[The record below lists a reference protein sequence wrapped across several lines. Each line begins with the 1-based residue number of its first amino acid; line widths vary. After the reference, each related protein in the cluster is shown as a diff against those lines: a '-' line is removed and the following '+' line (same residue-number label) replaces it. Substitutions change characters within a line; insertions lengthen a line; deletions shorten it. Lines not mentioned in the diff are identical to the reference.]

1 MRGLRSQIFRQSA
14 QIISVHTDVWMLIF
28 GHSGGIICKQGVRHE
43 LCGVAYTANRHKVCV
58 RLCAGLFIINFGL
71 VLVIMTNKICIH
83 NDLIFGFERNVYFRQ
98 IAAEDYCFAIG
109 FYITENQYWILLS
122 LSFG

>member
-14 QIISVHTDVWMLIF
+14 QIISVHTDVWMQIF
-28 GHSGGIICKQGVRHE
+28 GLSGGIICKQGVRHE

-58 RLCAGLFIINFGL
+58 RLCAGLLIFYLSL

-83 NDLIFGFERNVYFRQ
+83 NDLIFSFERNVYFRQ

-109 FYITENQYWILLS
+109 FYIAENQHGILLF
-122 LSFG
+122 LGFG